1 MSVSSCVAAADFGMG
16 KNGVGLAGSCL
27 HSSTGS
33 WVKVGSSGCRVSCSM
48 LGTTVGVGA
57 RLLGDLT
64 GDPPRGLRDRQA
76 MNAAALAFT
85 LVG

>member
-1 MSVSSCVAAADFGMG
+1 MSVSSCVVAADFGMG

-33 WVKVGSSGCRVSCSM
+33 WVTVGSPGCRVGVSCSM

-57 RLLGDLT
+57 RLLN
-64 GDPPRGLRDRQA
+64 PPRGLRDRQA